1 MVAYNYNT
9 EVVRIRGEESY
20 ETIEAYTG
28 YCNGLGIAGTEKMV
42 WSPDP
47 LYVLNIDELKIK
59 KSDEVFHLDWKL
71 ESVNKEL
78 LLCNRGERT
87 GICDISYRVCKWIV

>member
-1 MVAYNYNT
+1 
-9 EVVRIRGEESY
+9 
-20 ETIEAYTG
+20 
-28 YCNGLGIAGTEKMV
+28 MV

-59 KSDEVFHLDWKL
+59 KSDEDVSLGL
-71 ESVNKEL
+71 EIGIGDKEL